1 MSGQHTARV
10 RIWACMAALAIGG
23 LAGCNREAEAPPAA
37 GASSPGQIA
46 VLLAPSGKGDVSYN
60 DAALSGL
67 HGRLAREILPGRPDD
82 YPGVI
87 RQLVEAK
94 TGLIIGVGFL
104 YGDAFKNA
112 APLHPQTK
120 FLLLD
125 AEVAGVANVRSVVF
139 KPDEGSFLAGVAAA
153 SMSKT
158 GKVGFI
164 GGMDIPIIRA
174 FACGFENGARAV
186 AARRG
191 QPVTVL
197 KAYVGNTP
205 DAFSNP
211 AKGAELARA
220 MYGGSADI
228 IYHAAGASGLGVI
241 QTAKEQRRW
250 VVGVDVDQS
259 ALAPDNVITSMRKRL
274 DLAVEDAVKHFDAG
288 SWTGGTITMTLQNNG
303 VDLVMPGMLD
313 AAAQANVK
321 AFQAEVVQGKATSC
335 PDKTR

>member
-1 MSGQHTARV
+1 MSGRHTAKV
-10 RIWACMAALAIGG
+10 RMWACMAALAIGG
-23 LAGCNREAEAPPAA
+23 LAGCNRKAEAPPAA
-37 GASSPGQIA
+37 AASSPGEIA
-46 VLLAPSGKGDVSYN
+46 VLLAPSGKGDGSYN
-60 DAALSGL
+60 DAALTGL
-67 HGRLAREILPGRPDD
+67 HGRPAREILPGRPDD

-94 TGLIIGVGFL
+94 AGLIIGVGFL
-104 YGDAFKNA
+104 YGDAFKTA

-125 AEVAGVANVRSVVF
+125 AEVPGVANIRSVVF
-139 KPDEGSFLAGVAAA
+139 KPDEGSFLAGAAAA
-153 SMSKT
+153 SMTKS

-174 FACGFENGARAV
+174 FACGFENGAQAV
-186 AARRG
+186 ATRSGR
-191 QPVTVL
+191 PVTVL

-211 AKGAELARA
+211 AKGAELART

-241 QTAKEQRRW
+241 LTAKERQRW

-259 ALAPDNVITSMRKRL
+259 ALAPKAVITSMRKRL
-274 DLAVEDAVKHFDAG
+274 DLAVENAVKLFDAG
-288 SWTGGTITMTLQNNG
+288 SWTGGTITMSLQNNG
-303 VDLVMPGMLD
+303 VDLVLPGLLD

-321 AFQAEVVQGKATSC
+321 ALHAEVVQGKLTAC